1 MAHVQYRSMMSS
13 SDAIIWN
20 IEADPNLRST
30 VMAVWELD
38 QVPTPERMAANIDRM
53 VAAIPRLRE
62 RVEDARPRPN
72 WVPSPVDLERHYV
85 VDDLPDGSGFDDAIA
100 YAERWACEPFDRDAP
115 LWRLGLLRGLADGR
129 AAAVIKVHHSIADGL
144 GMVLMLGA
152 FTDLERDPPAVPPAD
167 NVVEFPTARPA
178 WSHARRAG
186 HKLAAGARAV
196 GRAPVTAT
204 TDGIRTVRS
213 MLKLVQPNRT
223 PRSRLMTERSPDRG
237 LDARE
242 ILLADVK
249 AAGKARGRSINDV
262 FVGIVTDAVRRYHW
276 RAGARCEQ
284 LRVHIPVNSRTAR
297 TADVVGNEFVPARLV
312 VDLHGEHGT
321 IDGVGAQL
329 ERLRAEPALH
339 HVNTVSASIHRL
351 GRRLSRWVIGGMMQ
365 GVDVLASNV
374 PGPPFPLFL
383 AGAKVERFVAFGP
396 PAGAA
401 LNVTAFSY
409 DGTVHLGVTIDTAS
423 VTDRE
428 LFLECL
434 DQTLDELIG
443 SRAAAVAV

>member
-1 MAHVQYRSMMSS
+1 MSS

-38 QVPTPERMAANIDRM
+38 EVPTPERMAANIDRM

-62 RVEDARPRPN
+62 RVDEGRPRPS
-72 WVPSPVDLERHYV
+72 WVPTHVDLDRHYV
-85 VDDLPDGSGFDDAIA
+85 VDDLPAGSGFDDALA
-100 YAERWACEPFDRDAP
+100 YAERWAGEPFDRHAP

-152 FTDLERDPPAVPPAD
+152 FTDLERHPPPAPTAG
-167 NVVEFPTARPA
+167 NVVDFPAERVA
-178 WSHARRAG
+178 WSPLRRFAHHLTEGARSVGRGPIASTRG
-186 HKLAAGARAV
+186 GARA
-196 GRAPVTAT
+196 A
-204 TDGIRTVRS
+204 RS
-213 MLKLVQPNRT
+213 MFKLVQPNRT
-223 PRSRLMTERSPDRG
+223 PCSRLMTERSPHRG
-237 LDARE
+237 LDARR
-242 ILLADVK
+242 LPLADVK
-249 AAGKARGRSINDV
+249 AAGKAHGRTVNDV
-262 FVGIVTDAVRRYHW
+262 FVGVVTDAVRRYHW
-276 RAGARCEQ
+276 RSGSRCEQ

-297 TADVVGNEFVPARLV
+297 TADVAGNEFVPARLV
-312 VDLHGEHGT
+312 VDLREEHAT
-321 IDGVGAQL
+321 IDGIGAQL

-339 HVNTVSASIHRL
+339 HINTVSASIHRL

-409 DGTVHLGVTIDTAS
+409 DGDVHLGVTIDTAS
-423 VTDRE
+423 VTDRT
-428 LFLECL
+428 LFMRCL
-434 DQTLDELIG
+434 DETIDELIG
-443 SRAAAVAV
+443 SATTAVAV